1 MGEVHGMST
10 KKITFE
16 EAFQKLEGL
25 VAKLE
30 KGEMDLDKALDAF
43 EEGMTLIRICNDR
56 LDDAELRLSR
66 LTRDEK
72 GGLTVENLE

>member
-1 MGEVHGMST
+1 MST

-25 VAKLE
+25 VGKLE

-43 EEGMTLIRICNDR
+43 EEGMALISICNDR
-56 LDDAELRLSR
+56 LDDAELRLAR